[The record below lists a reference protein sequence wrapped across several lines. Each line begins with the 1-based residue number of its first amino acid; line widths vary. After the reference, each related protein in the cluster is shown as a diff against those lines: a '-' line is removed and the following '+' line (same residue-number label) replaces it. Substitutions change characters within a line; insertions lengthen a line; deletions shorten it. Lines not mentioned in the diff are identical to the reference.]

1 VRPNSFDPLAS
12 VWADSHHVRPC
23 IPQKFTAALQAK
35 GLLLNR
41 VETDYSTARK
51 EKVKMRQKIIGGVL
65 LAVAF
70 MAAAA
75 RPAGA
80 QEGSKKLLVA
90 YAGLISTHT
99 SVWLGEDQ
107 GFYKKHGLDV
117 TSVFTGSGSVTSQAL
132 IAGEAKLASTSVG
145 PTAAAFGA
153 GADLVILAG
162 TIHILPYQ
170 FWVLPQIRQPADL
183 KGKRVAISTFGSGSH
198 LAAEVALHTLGLDP
212 VRDKIAIMQVG
223 TQPDRVAAL
232 ATGRVD
238 ATPLE
243 PGFGQ
248 AAKEKGLT
256 VLADLTKTD
265 APYLNTV
272 LVTSRKFAK
281 ESPQLVES
289 FLKGTIDGFA
299 FLPNPANEKAVKSVL
314 ARRLKLSTP
323 QSIQIMYDAT
333 LEIHAKT
340 KVPNVPLAGVQNMID
355 ALLRTNPRMAKL
367 KAAEIVD
374 SSFIE
379 RLEKSGYVKEAM
391 KRN

>member
-1 VRPNSFDPLAS
+1 
-12 VWADSHHVRPC
+12 
-23 IPQKFTAALQAK
+23 
-35 GLLLNR
+35 
-41 VETDYSTARK
+41 
-51 EKVKMRQKIIGGVL
+51 MRQKRIVGIF
-65 LAVAF
+65 LAVLISGAF
-70 MAAAA
+70 AF
-75 RPAGA
+75 PLQA
-80 QEGSKKLLVA
+80 QDASRKVLVA

-107 GFYKKHGLDV
+107 GFFKKHGLDV
-117 TSVFTGSGSVTSQAL
+117 TSVFISSGSVTSQAL
-132 IAGEAKLASTSVG
+132 VAGEAKLASTSVG
-145 PTAAAFGA
+145 PTAGA
-153 GADLVILAG
+153 VAGGADLVILAG

-170 FWVLPQIRQPADL
+170 FWVLPQVRQPADL

-198 LAAEVALHTLGLDP
+198 LAAEVALHSLGLDP
-212 VRDKIAIMQVG
+212 NRDKIAIMQVG

-232 ATGRVD
+232 ASGRID

-248 AAKEKGLT
+248 AAKDKGLT
-256 VLADLTKTD
+256 VMLDMTKTD
-265 APYLNTV
+265 VPYLNTV
-272 LVTSRKFAK
+272 LVASRRFIK
-281 ESPQLVES
+281 ESPQQVEA
-289 FLKGTIDGFA
+289 FLKGSIDGFA

-333 LEIHAKT
+333 LEMHAKT

-355 ALLRTNPRMAKL
+355 ALLRMNPRMAKL

-374 SSFIE
+374 SSFID
-379 RLEKSGYVKEAM
+379 RLEKSGYVQEAL

>member
-1 VRPNSFDPLAS
+1 MFAPR
-12 VWADSHHVRPC
+12 
-23 IPQKFTAALQAK
+23 IPQKFTAALKAK
-35 GLLLNR
+35 RTASYR

-65 LAVAF
+65 LAVVF
-70 MAAAA
+70 MTAAA

-132 IAGEAKLASTSVG
+132 IAGEAKVASTSVG

-198 LAAEVALHTLGLDP
+198 LAAEVALQSLGLDP
-212 VRDKIAIMQVG
+212 IRDKIAIMQVG

-248 AAKEKGLT
+248 AAKDKGLT

-299 FLPNPANEKAVKSVL
+299 FLLNPANEKAVKSVL
-314 ARRLKLSTP
+314 ARRLKLTTP
-323 QSIQIMYDAT
+323 QSIQVMYDAT

>member
-1 VRPNSFDPLAS
+1 
-12 VWADSHHVRPC
+12 
-23 IPQKFTAALQAK
+23 
-35 GLLLNR
+35 
-41 VETDYSTARK
+41 
-51 EKVKMRQKIIGGVL
+51 MRQEKIVGIL
-65 LAVAF
+65 LAVSF
-70 MAAAA
+70 IGI
-75 RPAGA
+75 AGRGALA
-80 QEGSKKLLVA
+80 QDASRKVLVA

-145 PTAAAFGA
+145 PTAGAVAA
-153 GADLVILAG
+153 GADLAILAG

-170 FWVLPQIRQPADL
+170 FWVLPQVRQPADL
-183 KGKRVAISTFGSGSH
+183 KGKRVAVSTFGSGSH
-198 LAAEVALHTLGLDP
+198 LAAEVALHSLGLDP
-212 VRDKIAIMQVG
+212 NRDKIAIMQVG

-232 ATGRVD
+232 ASGRID

-248 AAKEKGLT
+248 AAKDKGLT
-256 VLADLTKTD
+256 VMLDMTKADV
-265 APYLNTV
+265 PYLNTV
-272 LVTSRKFAK
+272 LVATRRFIK
-281 ESPQLVES
+281 ESPQQVEA

-299 FLPNPANEKAVKSVL
+299 FLPNPANEKVVKSVL

-323 QSIQIMYDAT
+323 QSVQIMYDAT

-355 ALLRTNPRMAKL
+355 ALLRMNPRMAKL
-367 KAAEIVD
+367 KAAELVD
-374 SSFIE
+374 SSFID
-379 RLEKSGYVKEAM
+379 RLEKSGYVQEAM